1 MVLSQ
6 SDMIQM
12 KVDTEIVAGRLIT
25 SVDNLRPL
33 VDHRQVSIAGKAPP
47 MVCMIP
53 MQALT
58 ATHRV
63 VLIVVNEVAGVVS
76 NVAVEM
82 TEMSIGN
89 VRLRDDSRVRLEIL
103 MVTQSTL
110 NGIITCLETISGSL
124 VAPCS

>member
-1 MVLSQ
+1 MVLNQ

-12 KVDTEIVAGRLIT
+12 KIDTEIVAGRLIT
-25 SVDNLRPL
+25 SADNLRPL
-33 VDHRQVSIAGKAPP
+33 VDHRQMSTAGKVPP

-53 MQALT
+53 MQVLT
-58 ATHRV
+58 ATRRV
-63 VLIVVNEVAGVVS
+63 VLIVVNEAVGVVS
-76 NVAVEM
+76 NAAVEM

-89 VRLRDDSRVRLEIL
+89 ARLRDDSRARLEIR

-110 NGIITCLETISGSL
+110 NGITTCRETTSGSL